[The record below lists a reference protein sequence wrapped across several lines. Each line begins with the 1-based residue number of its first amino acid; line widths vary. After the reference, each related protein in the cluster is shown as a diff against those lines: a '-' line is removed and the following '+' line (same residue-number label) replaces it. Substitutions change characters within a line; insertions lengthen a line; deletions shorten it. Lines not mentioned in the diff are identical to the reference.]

1 MMRLLFFGLCW
12 LSATTVFAAPP
23 QVVVSIKP
31 LHSLAANVM
40 AGIGEPVL
48 LLEANRSPHN
58 FSLKP
63 SDRRLLQ
70 QADLLVW
77 VGREMERPLLKVIE
91 AAGKGAGQLELLRQH
106 EIIERMPK
114 ADAANEQADKHSHGH
129 EQAPAEK
136 HGNHEDHE
144 GHDHTAGLDPHIWL
158 SPEVAKCITGLLAT
172 ELARLDPANAP
183 RYQANAAATL
193 ERLNRL
199 DQDLAARLTPLRGKP
214 YLVYHA
220 AYGWF
225 ERHYGLGPA
234 RALTLNPERQLGAA
248 SVQRLRQQASA
259 QGIECIFNEPQ
270 FSPKLAQ
277 RLAEDLGLRQGV
289 LDPLGA
295 ELAAGKEAYFELLEN
310 LTDALVSCLQP

>member
-1 MMRLLFFGLCW
+1 MMKILFFGLCW
-12 LSATTVFAAPP
+12 LSATIALAAPP

-40 AGIGEPVL
+40 AGIGEPAL

-63 SDRRLLQ
+63 SDRRLLE

-91 AAGKGAGQLELLRQH
+91 AAGKGAGQLELLRQPTIR
-106 EIIERMPK
+106 EFMPK
-114 ADAANEQADKHSHGH
+114 AEPEPEPEPGHDHGH
-129 EQAPAEK
+129 E
-136 HGNHEDHE
+136 HEHAQ
-144 GHDHTAGLDPHIWL
+144 HTGLDPHIWL
-158 SPEVAKCITGLLAT
+158 SPEMAKGITGLLAT

-183 RYQANAAATL
+183 RYQANAADTL

-199 DQDLAARLTPLRGKP
+199 DQDLGVRLEPLRGKP

-225 ERHYGLGPA
+225 ERHYGLGPTT
-234 RALTLNPERQLGAA
+234 ALTLNPERQLGAA

-259 QGIECIFNEPQ
+259 QGMQCIFNEPQ

-295 ELAAGKEAYFELLEN
+295 ELVAGKEAYFALLEN
-310 LTDALVSCLQP
+310 LTDALVGCLKP